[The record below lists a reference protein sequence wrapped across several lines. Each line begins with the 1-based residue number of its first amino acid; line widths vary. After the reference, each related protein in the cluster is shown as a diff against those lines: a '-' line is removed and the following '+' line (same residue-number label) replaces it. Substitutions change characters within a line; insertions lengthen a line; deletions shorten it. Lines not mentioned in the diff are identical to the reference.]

1 MTSIPPHAGQH
12 FQQPLSA
19 YNSAHIYSTNCIL
32 HMLAH
37 VRTSMALPRLASGAV
52 ASMAPAFCTSH
63 GSLPDQAIPAAT
75 LRTGAIPMVVLD
87 LDETVCWRPHPLL
100 DKVKLYTG
108 LGTPPGA
115 PYTHAIPS
123 IHSMMAKGWAVVC
136 VRACLVGLGWA
147 WVTSR
152 TRCDLLLAAT
162 GGSHSQT

>member
-1 MTSIPPHAGQH
+1 MG
-12 FQQPLSA
+12 
-19 YNSAHIYSTNCIL
+19 
-32 HMLAH
+32 
-37 VRTSMALPRLASGAV
+37 LPRLATGAV

-108 LGTPPGA
+108 LGTPPGT
-115 PYTHAIPS
+115 PYAHAIPS

-136 VRACLVGLGWA
+136 ARHASARADGPAGLGWA
-147 WVTSR
+147 WITSR
-152 TRCDLLLAAT
+152 TRRTLLLAAA
-162 GGSHSQT
+162 GGSDS